1 MTRLDTDTK
10 LKLREMGV
18 VSLLNAFGAQDD
30 ELALG
35 LPFAERVRLAVDDAH
50 AIHTQTQ
57 VEGLIKRAKLRYP
70 NAELRGLDLI
80 EERGLDRSVIAGLGT
95 CGFVERRLNVVFQG
109 PTGSGKSF
117 LGSALGRAACQNRH
131 RVHYIRMPDL
141 GAAWNQVKDNPT
153 GRLGSSA
160 NGPAPL
166 SWSSMNGSSIHQT
179 RKCAACCWR
188 SSNDAT
194 TPFPPS
200 SAPNTHRN
208 TATKRLGG
216 GVHADAIMDRIV
228 HNTHWI
234 ETGTFNMREHQST
247 KP

>member
-18 VSLLNAFGAQDD
+18 VSLLDALEAQDD

-35 LPFAERVRLAVDDAH
+35 LPFPERLRLAVDDAH
-50 AIHTQTQ
+50 AVHIQTQ
-57 VEGLIKRAKLRYP
+57 VDGLIKRAKLRYP

-80 EERGLDRSVIAGLGT
+80 EERGLDRSVIAQLGT

-153 GRLGSSA
+153 GPSRFLAKWSSSA
-160 NGPAPL
+160 VLVLDEWLLDPPDKEMRGLLLEILERRYDTVSTVFCTQYAQKD
-166 SWSSMNGSSIHQT
+166 WHQ
-179 RKCAACCWR
+179 
-188 SSNDAT
+188 
-194 TPFPPS
+194 
-200 SAPNTHRN
+200 
-208 TATKRLGG
+208 RLGG

-228 HNTHWI
+228 HNTHWV